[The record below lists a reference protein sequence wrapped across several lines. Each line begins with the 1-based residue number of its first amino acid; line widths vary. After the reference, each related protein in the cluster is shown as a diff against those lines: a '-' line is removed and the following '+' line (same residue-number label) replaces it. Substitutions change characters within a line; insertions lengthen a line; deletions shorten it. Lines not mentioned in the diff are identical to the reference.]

1 MVSIVLL
8 VMKDDDFHCSSS
20 EDEPFDPDQSS
31 SSSDD
36 DITPELE
43 ETQNLLKEISQ
54 KRKQMMA
61 EIAKLNAS
69 EDKVMGRV
77 KAFQNLKKKS

>member
-31 SSSDD
+31 SSSD